1 MKVEERREQFVKA
14 AIEVMAREGLDRAT
28 TRRIAE
34 HAGTAQAAIHYAF
47 RGKDELLT
55 AVIGTVTEQV
65 EQILRDAVTP
75 EKGLAAAIGDAARA
89 FWAFV
94 VGDDG
99 LQLMQYELMIYCRRN
114 SGFEWLAAWQYT
126 RYCACVE
133 DVFRSAL
140 AHETSPPP
148 MDLAAL
154 TRFLVAAIDGL
165 IIQYEVHHEDEQS
178 RRDIENVITCALSLA
193 GLAPALPSLEPESPA

>member
-34 HAGTAQAAIHYAF
+34 QAGTAQAAIHYAF

-55 AVIGTVTEQV
+55 AVLGAVTEQV
-65 EQILRDAVTP
+65 EQILRNAVTP
-75 EKGLAAAIGDAARA
+75 ERGLAAAIADAIRA
-89 FWAFV
+89 FWDFA

-114 SGFEWLAAWQYT
+114 PGFEWLAAWQYT
-126 RYCACVE
+126 RYCACTE

-140 AHETSPPP
+140 AHEASPPP
-148 MDLAAL
+148 IDLAAL
-154 TRFLVAAIDGL
+154 VRFVVAAIDGL
-165 IIQYEVHHEDEQS
+165 IIQYEVHHEVEQS
-178 RRDIENVITCALSLA
+178 QRDLENVITCAIALA
-193 GLAPALPSLEPESPA
+193 GLAPGFSRTPLKDPA